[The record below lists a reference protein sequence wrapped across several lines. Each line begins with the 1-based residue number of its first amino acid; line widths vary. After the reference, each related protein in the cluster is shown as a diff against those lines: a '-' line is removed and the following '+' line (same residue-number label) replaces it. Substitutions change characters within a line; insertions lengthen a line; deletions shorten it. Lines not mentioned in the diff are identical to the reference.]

1 VSCFRVRALFSAY
14 IDEEISPSSRH
25 VLERHLASC
34 PTCRRELEAWRTLSG
49 ALRRLGEEPVAV
61 PPSFRAG
68 IMARL
73 PARESATRRRV
84 TLWTGWSRGVRVAA
98 AATVLALLVGGVTL
112 GAGLAGRTQVL
123 PSPLAQRDQSP
134 VVTTVPPAAEHEPSG
149 VAAPQP
155 PEENKIPPA
164 APSQPGSGSR
174 QSGDAAPAPATPTGE
189 NSTVPQPPPQ
199 ATGWQV
205 TFTSKTT
212 ERVAVSLW
220 LEVPR
225 LSDATAE
232 MAALA
237 QQYRA
242 TQKNTPLGPGA
253 DGHARM
259 LVSLSAPAEN
269 YETLLERLSAVGRE
283 TDRRITRADVTSE
296 LTALNGELVR
306 LKGERDSL
314 RRQGADVAPLE
325 DQIRDLERKRDDLLR
340 VTIAVW
346 LTETGA
352 ETR

>member
-1 VSCFRVRALFSAY
+1 MSCFRVRALFSAY
-14 IDEEISPSSRH
+14 IDEEISPSSRR

-34 PTCRRELEAWRTLSG
+34 AACRRELDAWRALSG
-49 ALRRLGEEPVAV
+49 ALRLLGEEPVAV

-84 TLWTGWSRGVRVAA
+84 ALWTGWSRGLRVAA
-98 AATVLALLVGGVTL
+98 AAAVLALLVGGVTVA
-112 GAGLAGRTQVL
+112 AGLAGRTQVL
-123 PSPLAQRDQSP
+123 PSHLAHRDRPP
-134 VVTTVPPAAEHEPSG
+134 VVTTAPPAAEREPSG
-149 VAAPQP
+149 VTAQQP
-155 PEENKIPPA
+155 PEENKMPA
-164 APSQPGSGSR
+164 APSQPGSGNR
-174 QSGDAAPAPATPTGE
+174 QSEGAAPAPAPPTGE
-189 NSTVPQPPPQ
+189 KPTVPQQTPQ
-199 ATGWQV
+199 SAGWQV
-205 TFTSKTT
+205 AFTSKTT

-232 MAALA
+232 IAALA

-259 LVSLSAPAEN
+259 LVSLSAPAED

-283 TDRRITRADVTSE
+283 TDRRITRTDVTSE

-306 LKGERDSL
+306 LKGEMDSL

-325 DQIRDLERKRDDLLR
+325 DRIRDVERKRDDLLR

-352 ETR
+352 GTR